1 MRKIPD
7 MKISPLDDRM
17 IIYSILAWHKK
28 TFPNISP
35 LDQVKKLEEEKQ
47 EFFASN
53 YSIQEYVDVLIVAI
67 VLKYRFD
74 IETGLAFAG
83 KYWDNF
89 NKDNIIRELKHK
101 VWVNTHRKWNT
112 KTNRH
117 EGEDDNTARTQLT

>member
-7 MKISPLDDRM
+7 MKISPLDDQM
-17 IIYSILAWHKK
+17 IIYSIVSWHKK

-35 LDQVKKLEEEKQ
+35 LDQVKKLEEEKK
-47 EFFASN
+47 EFFASK
-53 YSIQEYVDVLIVAI
+53 YSIKEYVDVLIVAI

-83 KYWDNF
+83 QYWNNF

-101 VWVNTHRKWNT
+101 FWVNTHRKWNT
-112 KTNRH
+112 TTNRH
-117 EGEDDNTARTQLT
+117 EDEDDNTTRA